1 MKRIVWGFQVVCLLA
16 VSFPLAFLP
25 ARAGELLGLLLGR
38 VWGSRRRIA
47 ISNVEKS
54 WASIGP
60 SRDRSPKTIVEESFR
75 NLGRSFVE
83 ILKIFYG
90 RGDGLVRRTT
100 VIGMEN
106 LENARAK
113 GKGVI
118 FITGHCGNWEL
129 LAMTSSFRGIP
140 LAVVA
145 RPLNNPY
152 LNNLL
157 EKARARYGNRVIYKR
172 GALRQIISTL
182 KRGGGIGILMDQSVL
197 PSEGYVIDFLGRGA
211 WTTKMPA
218 LLARK
223 TGAPVIPAFVRRTGE
238 GHEITIYPEVK
249 LSSNDILDDALKED
263 TRTFSGFIENYIR
276 DNPSQWLW
284 LHRRWKRVPRETER
298 STTESSGSK
307 TAAEMGQEN
316 QLR

>member
-1 MKRIVWGFQVVCLLA
+1 MKRIIWGFQVACLLA
-16 VSFPLAFLP
+16 ASFPLSFLS
-25 ARAGELLGLLLGR
+25 AGAGEFFGAILCR
-38 VWGSRRRIA
+38 IWGSRRRIA
-47 ISNVEKS
+47 ISNVAKS
-54 WASIGP
+54 WTSIRSP
-60 SRDRSPKTIVEESFR
+60 DRSPEAIVEESFR
-75 NLGRSFVE
+75 NLGRSFIE
-83 ILKIFYG
+83 IVKIFYG

-100 VIGMEN
+100 VIGMDN
-106 LENARAK
+106 LEKARAK

-152 LNNLL
+152 LNSLL
-157 EKARARYGNRVIYKR
+157 EKARARYGNRVIYKK
-172 GALRQIISTL
+172 GALRHIISTL
-182 KRGGGIGILMDQSVL
+182 KSGGGIGILMDQAVL

-238 GHEITIYPEVK
+238 GHEIKIYPEIT
-249 LSSNDILDDALKED
+249 LSSDDVLDDALKED

-276 DNPSQWLW
+276 ENPSQWLW
-284 LHRRWKRVPRETER
+284 LHRRWKRVPRETE
-298 STTESSGSK
+298 ESK
-307 TAAEMGQEN
+307 TAAELRQEN
-316 QLR
+316 QPR